1 MSCLMGLREM
11 RELLYGKHSSEETP
25 YKQKAFLATS
35 LKGLTSRAYELKN
48 IQLQKIPKHL

>member
-25 YKQKAFLATS
+25 YKQRAFLATS

>member
-1 MSCLMGLREM
+1 MGLHEM

-25 YKQKAFLATS
+25 YKQKRAFLVTS
-35 LKGLTSRAYELKN
+35 PKGLTSRAYELKN